1 MPKKKKTTKTIPAK
15 VGAKA
20 SQKGG
25 KFITKVVAE
34 GTGTGGPGSRGGP
47 GSYDKSGKKAK
58 PISVSDIKNVA
69 RQKQQDKILMKRFG
83 SSLDWAFPS
92 NAGLS
97 GSQRKVADENPDYMA
112 EQIAIGIRD
121 GIVREEQK
129 RANLQKIEEAKA
141 RRENARKPKPS
152 PRTLNPNITSRR
164 FPEPQTSIGRTG
176 LGVATP
182 QRVKPSPRTITPR
195 QPRQVLRLKG
205 GRTLIL
211 KADPIRS
218 SNRAPV
224 YDSDADFETADELE
238 EDDSDFESVREDE
251 YSTDESDFE
260 VSVPTKSRARRLPPV
275 LEQPIT
281 NAERIRRMELKQFQ
295 VKSPEDIEAQR
306 QRDLQQFKVG
316 RDKILRSKGIVPV
329 VIESESEYDGPNYS
343 SISDSDSSVSTRRS
357 STIPSDFLGSSTDTA
372 SPVDFFSG
380 GEASSTSSDSS
391 TDTGSTPHTSELS
404 SDSTSSFRRA
414 VRRTAPSPR
423 TLAPRER
430 GSSEEREAIAKRM
443 SREVI
448 ESALKNQRYYRRAGR
463 GQAKEKLKP
472 EDRYEITELEQRV
485 IELKKILG
493 RAGIGRP
500 ELARGATLS
509 RQKGIKA
516 RLQELGLI
524 RDMET
529 EQMLNEL
536 FIKMRRIQ
544 QLRNKK

>member
-25 KFITKVVAE
+25 KFITKVVAQ
-34 GTGTGGPGSRGGP
+34 GTGTGGKGSRGGP
-47 GSYDKSGKKAK
+47 GSYDKSGKKEK
-58 PISVSDIKNVA
+58 PISVSDISNVA

-83 SSLDWAFPS
+83 SSLDYAFPS
-92 NAGLS
+92 NAGLT
-97 GSQRKVADENPDYMA
+97 GSQRKVASENPDYMA

-141 RRENARKPKPS
+141 RRELARRPLAPS
-152 PRTLNPNITSRR
+152 PRTITPNITSRR
-164 FPEPQTSIGRTG
+164 FPEPQTSLGRTG
-176 LGVATP
+176 LGTAQP
-182 QRVKPSPRTITPR
+182 IRVKPSPRTLTPR
-195 QPRQVLRLKG
+195 DTRQVLRLKG
-205 GRTLIL
+205 GRTLYL
-211 KADPIRS
+211 KPDTIRS
-218 SNRAPV
+218 SNRAPI

-238 EDDSDFESVREDE
+238 GTEEDSDFESVREDE

-260 VSVPTKSRARRLPPV
+260 VSVPLKSRARRLPPV

-281 NAERIRRMELKQFQ
+281 NQERIRRLELKQFQ
-295 VKSPEDIEAQR
+295 VKSPEEIEAQR
-306 QRDLQQFKVG
+306 QRDLNQFKVS
-316 RDKILRSKGIVPV
+316 RDKILRSKGIVPIV
-329 VIESESEYDGPNYS
+329 VESETEYDGPNYS
-343 SISDSDSSVSTRRS
+343 SLSSDSDSSVSTRSS
-357 STIPSDFLGSSTDTA
+357 STIPSDFMGSSTDTA
-372 SPVDFFSG
+372 SPVDFGSG
-380 GEASSTSSDSS
+380 GEISTTTSDSSTSSSS
-391 TDTGSTPHTSELS
+391 P
-404 SDSTSSFRRA
+404 DSTSSFRRA

-423 TLAPRER
+423 TLAPRQR

-443 SREVI
+443 SREII
-448 ESALKNQRYYRRAGR
+448 ESAVKNQRYYKRTGR

-485 IELKKILG
+485 VELKRILG
-493 RAGIGRP
+493 RLGIGRP
-500 ELARGATLS
+500 EIARGATLS

-516 RLQELGLI
+516 RLSELGLI
-524 RDMET
+524 RDTET

-544 QLRNKK
+544 QLRNKKQ

>member
-25 KFITKVVAE
+25 KFITKVVAQ
-34 GTGTGGPGSRGGP
+34 GTGTGGKGSRGGP
-47 GSYDKSGKKAK
+47 GSYDKSGKKER
-58 PISVSDIKNVA
+58 PITVNDISNVA

-83 SSLDWAFPS
+83 SSLDYAFPS

-97 GSQRKVADENPDYMA
+97 GSQRKVASENPDYMA

-129 RANLQKIEEAKA
+129 RANLQKIEQAKA
-141 RRENARKPKPS
+141 RRENARRPVAPS
-152 PRTLNPNITSRR
+152 PRTITPNITSRR
-164 FPEPQTSIGRTG
+164 FPEPQTSLGRTG
-176 LGVATP
+176 LGTAKP
-182 QRVKPSPRTITPR
+182 PRVKPSPRTITPR
-195 QPRQVLRLKG
+195 DTRQVLRLKG

-218 SNRAPV
+218 NNRAPV
-224 YDSDADFETADELE
+224 YDSDVEFETADELE
-238 EDDSDFESVREDE
+238 DDDSDFESIREDE

-260 VSVPTKSRARRLPPV
+260 VSVPLKSRARRLPPV
-275 LEQPIT
+275 LEQPLT
-281 NAERIRRMELKQFQ
+281 NKERIRRLSLKQFQ
-295 VKSPEDIEAQR
+295 VKSPEEIEIQR

-316 RDKILRSKGIVPV
+316 RDNILRSKGIVPV
-329 VIESESEYDGPNYS
+329 VIESETEYDGPNYS
-343 SISDSDSSVSTRRS
+343 SLSSESDSSVSTRRS
-357 STIPSDFLGSSTDTA
+357 STIPSDFMGSSTDTA
-372 SPVDFFSG
+372 SPVEFSG
-380 GEASSTSSDSS
+380 GEISTTTSDSSTSSSS
-391 TDTGSTPHTSELS
+391 P
-404 SDSTSSFRRA
+404 DSTSSFRRA
-414 VRRTAPSPR
+414 VRRTAPRPR
-423 TLAPRER
+423 QR
-430 GSSEEREAIAKRM
+430 GSSEERQAIAKRM
-443 SREVI
+443 SREII
-448 ESALKNQRYYRRAGR
+448 ESAVKNQRYYRRTGR

-485 IELKKILG
+485 IELKRILG

-500 ELARGATLS
+500 EIARGATLS

-516 RLQELGLI
+516 RLSELGLI
-524 RDMET
+524 RDTET

-544 QLRNKK
+544 QLRNKKQ